1 MTSMRR
7 LSFLLGAIPAAVLAV
22 GLSPSWGHPIHVEF
36 AWVREAP
43 PMARAT
49 GVFMTI
55 KNLGGNPDR
64 LILVESPAARA
75 AEIHETKI
83 AGDMATMER
92 INSLEIPANG
102 EVVLK
107 PGGLHIMLIDPKGQ
121 VQAGGTVPLTL
132 IFEKA
137 GPMALDVPVHK
148 MEGPGHMTRPHGQP
162 GPMKH

>member
-1 MTSMRR
+1 MNTTRR
-7 LSFLLGAIPAAVLAV
+7 PLLFAAVLAV
-22 GLSPSWGHPIHVEF
+22 SLAVGPSLSWGHPIHVES

-55 KNLGGNPDR
+55 KNLSDKPDR
-64 LILVESPAARA
+64 LIRVESPSARA
-75 AEIHETKI
+75 VEIHRTKI

-92 INSLEIPANG
+92 IDALDVPANG
-102 EVVLK
+102 EAVLK

-121 VQAGGTVPLTL
+121 VKTGGTVPLTL
-132 IFEKA
+132 VFEKA
-137 GPMALDVPVHK
+137 GPMALEVPVKK
-148 MEGPGHMTRPHGQP
+148 MEGPGHMKTPHGQP